1 MGRFIAGCDR
11 RQQLFLP
18 ECVDDYVVADAPVR
32 VVDVFVDELD
42 LAALGFVDAA
52 ATGRPGYHPAT
63 MLKLY
68 IYGYLNQVQSSRRL
82 EREAGRNV
90 EVMWLTSK
98 LAPDFKTIADFRRDH
113 GGAIQAACRRF
124 VVLCRNL
131 GLIAGGTV
139 AVDGSRMRAVNAR
152 DRNFTPV
159 TIRRRMEQVDA
170 SIERYLGMLDTA
182 DRQEGEAAQLRGV
195 RLTERLE
202 ELRRQMREL
211 EAMEQ
216 AVMAS
221 PDRQISLTDPDARA
235 MASAGKGTGLV
246 GYNLQAAVD
255 TGSHIVVA
263 HEVINL
269 GHDRTSLANMG
280 LQARE
285 ATGEEVLTVLADR
298 GYFSGLEVLAC
309 EGTGIVPICPKPL
322 TSGAKA
328 DGRWGKQDF
337 VYQVESDTYRCP
349 AGETMTRRFSNVE
362 NGMTLHA
369 YATPACRSHC
379 AVKANCT
386 ASIERRIKRWEHEE
400 VIEAMQA
407 RLDRMP
413 GAMRTR
419 RRTVEHV
426 FGTIKDW
433 MGRSH
438 FKTRTLK
445 NVGTEMSLHILAYNI
460 KRAIA
465 LLGVPGLMAAMRV

>member
-1 MGRFIAGCDR
+1 MGRFIEGCDR
-11 RQQLFLP
+11 RERRLLP
-18 ECVDDYVVADAPVR
+18 DCVDDYVGEDSPVR

-42 LAALGFVDAA
+42 LAALGFEGAA

-68 IYGYLNQVQSSRRL
+68 VYGYLNQVQSSRRL

-90 EVMWLTSK
+90 ELMWLTGK

-113 GGAIQAACRRF
+113 GAAIQAACRRF
-124 VVLCRNL
+124 VLLCRKL

-152 DRNFTPV
+152 DRNFTLV

-170 SIERYLGMLDTA
+170 SIVRYLGMLDTA
-182 DRQEGEAAQLRGV
+182 DRQEGEAAELRAT
-195 RLTERLE
+195 RLTTRLG

-211 EAMEQ
+211 EVMEE

-221 PDRQISLTDPDARA
+221 SDRQISLTDPDARA
-235 MASAGKGTGLV
+235 MASAGTGTGLV

-255 TGSHIVVA
+255 TESHIVVA
-263 HEVINL
+263 HEVLNL
-269 GHDRTSLANMG
+269 SHDRTSLAAMG
-280 LQARE
+280 RQASQ
-285 ATGEEVLTVLADR
+285 ATGADTLTVLADR
-298 GYFSGLEVLAC
+298 GYFSGPEVLAC
-309 EGTGIVPICPKPL
+309 EEAGIVAVCPKPL

-328 DGRWGKQDF
+328 GGRFGKQDF
-337 VYQVESDTYRCP
+337 VYDPANDTYRCP
-349 AGETMTRRFSNVE
+349 AGETLTRRFASLE
-362 NGMTLHA
+362 HGMRLHG
-369 YATPACRSHC
+369 YTTPACRSRC
-379 AVKANCT
+379 TIRAECT

-400 VIEAMQA
+400 VIDAMQA
-407 RLDRMP
+407 RLDRWP
-413 GAMRTR
+413 DAMRVR

-438 FKTRTLK
+438 FKTRTLN
-445 NVGTEMSLHILAYNI
+445 NVATEASLHILAYNI
-460 KRAIA
+460 KRAVA
-465 LLGVPGLMAAMRV
+465 LLGVPGMIAAMQS